1 MEFFTTTVD
10 DDDGDDDS
18 VSRKGM
24 EKIVFSR
31 FRFRLSLGIPCLAY
45 FCVLKLF
52 TECSI

>member
-10 DDDGDDDS
+10 DDYGDDDNS
-18 VSRKGM
+18 SGKER
-24 EKIVFSR
+24 EKIVL
-31 FRFRLSLGIPCLAY
+31 FRFHLSLGIPCLAY